1 MLNLDKYSPENLG
14 RIRTIIKIVLDEL
27 ELQEINHF
35 SGNKIPLIK
44 FEREGFS
51 YPEVK
56 TILNKIAKEENNL
69 FKITNEEIKRKVENS
84 VPFYIFDGD
93 IRDNERQSYRKEL
106 LVHLR
111 ITEADLRNNII
122 LRLSKD
128 TAISR
133 LKTILASIKS
143 NSVKQVT
150 STSSDFCRLE
160 NNTFFIKLLDGSEKA
175 ITFDTKRKTN
185 YLRILF
191 EILFEHWKHH
201 GTDPLPKSEIAKKLR
216 EELPS
221 IDIYSNSIKD
231 IVSSIRKTKIRLQ
244 FLSAYIKI
252 IYDSDTDGYILDIRK
267 PS

>member
-122 LRLSKD
+122 LRLKDDQSVYRLKEICDSQIPSSVIFNVIPRGKKYEVVKKIAEFFSLKKEVENFSLAQCLKLKFNSRNQSLTKKIYAANKKKYNAKIKNCFRTLRKYLKPGYEIQFSKD
-128 TAISR
+128 VS
-133 LKTILASIKS
+133 KVVKVIKES
-143 NSVKQVT
+143 
-150 STSSDFCRLE
+150 
-160 NNTFFIKLLDGSEKA
+160 
-175 ITFDTKRKTN
+175 
-185 YLRILF
+185 
-191 EILFEHWKHH
+191 
-201 GTDPLPKSEIAKKLR
+201 
-216 EELPS
+216 
-221 IDIYSNSIKD
+221 
-231 IVSSIRKTKIRLQ
+231 
-244 FLSAYIKI
+244 
-252 IYDSDTDGYILDIRK
+252 
-267 PS
+267 